1 MEIKPVILIGKAI
14 RLEPLKIDHLQGL
27 FEAGQ
32 DAAIWSYMPST
43 VRSIESM
50 ADWIEKALSNQE
62 KGLDLPFV
70 VIDQNTGEILGSTR
84 FLDIAP
90 KDRGL
95 EIGFT
100 WYTPRVWRTSVN
112 TEAKYLL
119 LKHCFETLKTIR
131 VQFKTHHLNL
141 ASQKAIERI
150 GGVKEGILRN
160 HRIQEDGSIRHSVY
174 YSILDTEWETIKER
188 FEKTLLKRS
197 VGK

>member
-1 MEIKPVILIGKAI
+1 MEIQPVILKGNDI
-14 RLEPLKIDHLQGL
+14 RLEPLEKHHLQGL
-27 FEAGQ
+27 FVASQ
-32 DAAIWSYMPST
+32 DKAIWAYMPSKIK
-43 VRSIESM
+43 SIGDM
-50 ADWIEKALSNQE
+50 ADWIDKALSNQE
-62 KGLDLPFV
+62 KGIDLPFV
-70 VIDQNTGEILGSTR
+70 VIDQKTGDILGSTR
-84 FLDIAP
+84 FLDISK

-131 VQFKTHHLNL
+131 VQLKTHHLNL

-160 HRIQEDGSIRHSVY
+160 HRIQEDGSTRHSVY
-174 YSILDTEWETIKER
+174 YSILDTEWEAVKER
-188 FEKTLLKRS
+188 FETTLLK
-197 VGK
+197 KL

>member
-1 MEIKPVILIGKAI
+1 VEIKPVILKGKAI